1 MFARAFPTSLRGAVA
16 AAVKPNWIA
25 VLAEQVYQKAISIDN
40 RRYSAGPTSR
50 PLRSAEN
57 RQLHKCM
64 RASTHCG
71 HRAFRTAGPRRM
83 STWRSRCAKPVASTR
98 HATQRSTGLAWQR
111 TVATRSCLVLAKRE
125 SDRSRAREEGGYPPL
140 LSCRCSVQRSTGR
153 PVLCSVGCRCRASAR
168 PLHVR
173 LSNRWPTLARHCAGR
188 HAQPQGARDRREVCP
203 CALQPRRY
211 LPVRT
216 EPPLVPLV
224 AIVEGFRSAG

>member
-125 SDRSRAREEGGYPPL
+125 SDRSRAREEGGYPPPSFVSL
-140 LSCRCSVQRSTGR
+140 LGSAQHWTACAVFCRLPLPRLCPAAARATIESVAYAGAPLRRPSRTTARRSRSTR
-153 PVLCSVGCRCRASAR
+153 SMPMRTSTSALSSSANRTAACAVGGHR
-168 PLHVR
+168 
-173 LSNRWPTLARHCAGR
+173 
-188 HAQPQGARDRREVCP
+188 
-203 CALQPRRY
+203 
-211 LPVRT
+211 
-216 EPPLVPLV
+216 
-224 AIVEGFRSAG
+224 